1 MKKIYLFITLLSFG
15 LQAQEINWISFTE
28 ALEAQKTEPKKI
40 FMYVYANW
48 CGPCKLLDKH
58 TFSNKDLIE
67 YVNINFYPVKFNG
80 EGIEEIYFY
89 DRVFNNPNHDP
100 KRKGKN
106 SLHELTRL
114 LGISAFPA
122 MLFFDEYGNPI
133 IPVMGYFKP
142 QQLEPYLKMIN
153 QEDYL
158 SFSSQQDMREYIREF
173 VSVFSN

>member
-67 YVNINFYPVKFNG
+67 YVNINFYLLNLMERELKKSIFM
-80 EGIEEIYFY
+80 I
-89 DRVFNNPNHDP
+89 VF
-100 KRKGKN
+100 
-106 SLHELTRL
+106 L
-114 LGISAFPA
+114 
-122 MLFFDEYGNPI
+122 I
-133 IPVMGYFKP
+133 I
-142 QQLEPYLKMIN
+142 QIMI
-153 QEDYL
+153 QKEKEKIAYM
-158 SFSSQQDMREYIREF
+158 S
-173 VSVFSN
+173 